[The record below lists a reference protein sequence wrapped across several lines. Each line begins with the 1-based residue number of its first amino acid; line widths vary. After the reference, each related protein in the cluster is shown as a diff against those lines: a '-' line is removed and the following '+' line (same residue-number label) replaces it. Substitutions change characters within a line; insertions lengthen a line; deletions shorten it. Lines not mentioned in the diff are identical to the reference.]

1 MVKLFKTAAQN
12 LAYLFQ
18 RALAVLVLAASIA
31 TGSGHVFAAT
41 PAAGTVIGNQASASY
56 NDSSNTPRAVTSNV
70 VTAIVQQVA
79 ALALDTSLSKT
90 AVAGG
95 QVVYPV
101 TLTNL
106 GNGTDTFSLSSTT
119 AGAFGFTSVV
129 FYADANGDGVADN
142 TNPITSSTALAQ
154 DGVFRFVA
162 VGTVP
167 TTAINATN
175 NTLTV
180 TATSGFAPSTSKSV
194 TETTTVTAQAVINVS
209 KSMSAA
215 SDSPSASPYTVYLNY
230 SNVGNT
236 AATNVLL
243 TDALPTGMLYVP
255 GSGRWSSTGTT
266 PLTEAGVVN
275 TSSTGGTI
283 TYVGTT
289 SPQQKV
295 VATIGSV
302 PAGQSGIV
310 SFQVTIAPGQAAGT
324 LNNIASYAY
333 FDGAAPIAAANTN
346 AFGFTVS
353 PVVAVSMTGATVASA
368 TQGGTIVFNNVV
380 KNNSNTTDSFDI
392 TVNTA
397 SSGFPAGSS
406 YALYQADGVTPMLD
420 TNGNGIADTG
430 LLASGASYTVT
441 LKVTLP
447 TNTSAPAP
455 YAISKTAT
463 SKLDPSKSAT
473 VTDTLSAISANTVNL
488 TNNTATIAVT
498 TPGYLTT
505 VAGETTPQVTNT
517 VNPGATTRFTL
528 YVNNTSGVADTF
540 DLTAAGLPAGWSVV
554 FRNAANAVISNSG
567 VINGAGSALV
577 YADVVVP
584 ATQAALPAGVS
595 ILFTAKSPTSGA
607 FDVLNDAVI
616 VNTVRSVQ
624 LTPSNNGQVFPG
636 GIVIYS
642 HTLVNNGNVTETAT
656 SIVLSLTDSTS
667 TFSSIVY
674 YDVNSNG
681 IIDPLID
688 LVVNGSSNLPSVTPG
703 FSISLL
709 VKVTAPSGAPIG
721 AINVTNLIATTSGNI
736 NGVTPPA
743 AVNVADTTN
752 VIAGNLSLVKE
763 QALDTA
769 CTGGGTFA
777 STNINAGAI
786 PGACIRYRITATN
799 LGTANA
805 LTVVISDATPAN
817 TTYSDA
823 LTASFTKGVASAG
836 AITKPS
842 NLTAGTV
849 SASAAAPLL
858 PNEVL
863 VLTFSVQINR

>member
-1 MVKLFKTAAQN
+1 MSKFFKTIVQN
-12 LAYLFQ
+12 FACLLQ
-18 RALAVLVLAASIA
+18 RALVMLVLAASIA
-31 TGSGHVFAAT
+31 AGSGDVFAAT
-41 PAAGTVIGNQASASY
+41 PAAGTIIGNQASASY
-56 NDSSNTPRAVTSNV
+56 TDASNAPRAVTSNV

-90 AVAGG
+90 VVAGG

-106 GNGTDTFSLSSTT
+106 GNGTDTFSLTSVTS
-119 AGAFGFTSVV
+119 GALGFTSVV

-142 TNPITSSTALAQ
+142 TTPITSSTALAQ

-162 VGTVP
+162 VATVP
-167 TTAINATN
+167 STAVNSTT
-175 NTLTV
+175 NTLIV
-180 TATSGFAPSTSKSV
+180 TATSGFAPSTFKSV

-243 TDALPTGMLYVP
+243 TDTLPTGMLYVP
-255 GSGRWSSTGTT
+255 GSGRWSATGTT
-266 PLTEAGVVN
+266 ALTEAGVVN

-289 SPQQKV
+289 SPHKV
-295 VATIGSV
+295 VATIGAV

-310 SFQVTIAPGQAAGT
+310 SFQVTIAVGQTAGT

-333 FDGAAPIAAANTN
+333 FDGAANVAAANTN

-353 PVVAVSMTGATVASA
+353 PVVAVAMTGATVTSA
-368 TQGGTIVFNNVV
+368 TQGATVVFNNVV

-447 TNTSAPAP
+447 TNTAAPAP
-455 YAISKTAT
+455 YAVSKTAT

-488 TNNTATIAVT
+488 TNNTSTIAVT

-505 VAGETTPQVTNT
+505 TAGETTPQVTNT

-528 YVNNTSGVADTF
+528 YVNNTSGVPDTF

-567 VINGAGSALV
+567 VVNGASSAVV

-584 ATQAALPAGVS
+584 ALQAALPAGVS

-607 FDVLNDAVI
+607 FDVLKDAVI
-616 VNTVRSVQ
+616 VNTIRSVQ
-624 LTPSNNGQVFPG
+624 LTPNNNGQVFPG
-636 GIVIYS
+636 GIVVYS
-642 HTLVNNGNVTETAT
+642 HTLSNNGNVTETAG
-656 SIVLSLTDSTS
+656 SIALSLTDSTS

-674 YDVNSNG
+674 YDVNGNG
-681 IIDPLID
+681 IIDPLVD
-688 LVVNGSSNLPSVTPG
+688 LVVNGSTNLPSVTPS
-703 FSISLL
+703 FSIGLL

-721 AINVTNLIATTSGNI
+721 AIDVTNLTATTSGNI
-736 NGVTPPA
+736 NGVTPSA

-769 CTGGGTFA
+769 CTGGGSFA

-805 LTVVISDATPAN
+805 LNVVISDATPAN
-817 TTYSDA
+817 TTYFDTP
-823 LTASFTKGVASAG
+823 TASFTKAGASAG
-836 AITKPS
+836 GIIKPG
-842 NLTAGTV
+842 NLAAGTV

-863 VLTFSVQINR
+863 VLTFSVQINK